1 MRKFDSVKRK
11 GAVKCLAKQYY
22 KKNKVRNMAAML
34 AIILTAFL
42 FSSITSL
49 AFNMVS
55 SMQLSMQMQK
65 GSKGDGTLGYLTEE
79 QFALL
84 ADSDFV
90 KQAGHRRVIGYAD
103 NAVGHS
109 VELNYADSVQQ
120 ELTFCKPTSGRA
132 PVNANE
138 IATTDLA
145 LKALG
150 VEPEIGAAVPVEFD
164 IRGKVYHYD
173 MKLSGWWEAVND
185 TISVA
190 VVSEAFVEENPD
202 VFLNT
207 YRKDHEM
214 SGVTFSEVVL
224 KDKRNVQEQLVAFVE
239 SIGGNAEDMSADN
252 FVLATANRMSQ
263 GLIQPESV
271 LFAAVFI
278 LMFVVCGYLLIY
290 NIFDIS
296 VMQDVR
302 QYGLLRT
309 IGASARQIRS
319 IVNQQAIRL
328 TLMGLPVGLI
338 LGYFAGWMM
347 LPAVMEF
354 FSLERHVGGTQ
365 VSVSA
370 SPMIFLIAALF
381 TILTVFIS
389 TRKPAKKAAKVSPLE
404 AVRYTEQKVGK
415 KTTVHRRRGGKLPY
429 MAFSNLG
436 RSKRRSAFIILSML
450 LCIVLF
456 NLIIVVTKSIDEEKF
471 ISRSTKTDFTVYN
484 SITFNVEKGF
494 QSHSDGVPQSVIDMI
509 CAQPGVEKERYLYRN
524 TADDR
529 NVQVDYGFEGIDF
542 THNKAGEPV
551 CKNYSGYPLA
561 LRADTQGRLYG
572 NVMGASENFWEDMV
586 IFEGEMDSQVL
597 KQKMLTGE
605 YVIIGCFMDDLTGG
619 PERTSL
625 TDALQIGDSISFS
638 KDGKIVKTCTVLAKA
653 SLVGTQRETPTTT
666 TAQSNIGGDAPFV
679 FLSDTAF
686 REIYDTPT
694 LLNFAFNVE
703 ESMQPQMEKA
713 LSSYVEENPSAAY
726 TSTKL
731 IKEQVDSIRSM
742 ILIVGSL
749 IGGIM
754 AFAGLINFTNMIIT
768 NIITRRHEFATLQS
782 IGMTERQLR
791 RLVVYEGVYYAV
803 GADLIGALTA
813 AFLTLTVLKNMLNSP
828 SMWFFSL
835 RFTLLPAVLISILYL
850 ILAAVIPMTALRF
863 FHGGTVVER
872 LRMSE

>member
-1 MRKFDSVKRK
+1 MSTLPDVGRSRPPIIFKRVDLPLPDVPTT
-11 GAVKCLAKQYY
+11 AT
-22 KKNKVRNMAAML
+22 NSPSFTVRD
-34 AIILTAFL
+34 
-42 FSSITSL
+42 TS
-49 AFNMVS
+49 F
-55 SMQLSMQMQK
+55 
-65 GSKGDGTLGYLTEE
+65 
-79 QFALL
+79 
-84 ADSDFV
+84 
-90 KQAGHRRVIGYAD
+90 
-103 NAVGHS
+103 
-109 VELNYADSVQQ
+109 
-120 ELTFCKPTSGRA
+120 RA
-132 PVNANE
+132 R
-138 IATTDLA
+138 T
-145 LKALG
+145 
-150 VEPEIGAAVPVEFD
+150 VPVEFD
-164 IRGKVYHYD
+164 IRGTVYHYD
-173 MKLSGWWEAVND
+173 MKLSGWWKAAND
-185 TISVA
+185 TISVE

-239 SIGGNAEDMSADN
+239 SIGRNAEDMSADN

-290 NIFDIS
+290 NIFDIP

-309 IGASARQIRS
+309 IGASARQFRG
-319 IVNQQAIRL
+319 IVNRQAIWL
-328 TLMGLPVGLI
+328 TMIGLPVGMI
-338 LGYFAGWMM
+338 LGYFAGWLL

-354 FSLERHVGGTQ
+354 FSLERHEEEMQ
-365 VSVSA
+365 VSISA
-370 SPMIFLIAALF
+370 SPLIFVIAALF
-381 TILTVFIS
+381 TILTVYIS
-389 TRKPAKKAAKVSPLE
+389 IRRPAKKAAGISPLE
-404 AVRYTEQKVGK
+404 AVRYTEQKTGK
-415 KTTVHRRRGGKLPY
+415 KASVHRRRGGKLPY

-436 RSKRRSAFIILSML
+436 RNKRRAAFIILSML

-456 NLIIVVTKSIDEEKF
+456 NSILVVTKSIDEEKF

-484 SITFNVEKGF
+484 SIAFNVEKGF
-494 QSHSDGVPQSVIDMI
+494 QFHSDGVPQPVIDM
-509 CAQPGVEKERYLYRN
+509 
-524 TADDR
+524 
-529 NVQVDYGFEGIDF
+529 
-542 THNKAGEPV
+542 
-551 CKNYSGYPLA
+551 
-561 LRADTQGRLYG
+561 QGRLYG

-586 IFEGEMDSQVL
+586 IFEGETDLQIL

-605 YVIIGCFMDDLTGG
+605 YAIIGCFMDDLTGD
-619 PERTSL
+619 PERTPL
-625 TDALQIGDSISFS
+625 TDALQIGDSVSFS
-638 KDGKIVKTCTVLAKA
+638 KDGKIVKTCTILAKA

-679 FLSDTAF
+679 FLPDTAF

-703 ESMQPQMEKA
+703 ESVQPHMEMA

-754 AFAGLINFTNMIIT
+754 AFAGLINFINMIIT

-791 RLVVYEGVYYAV
+791 RLVVYEGVYYAT
-803 GADLIGALTA
+803 GAGLIGTLTA
-813 AFLTLTVLKNMLNSP
+813 VFLALTVLKNMLNAP

-835 RFTLLPAVLISILYL
+835 RLTLVPAAVISVLYL
-850 ILAAVIPMTALRF
+850 ILAAVIPMVALYF

-872 LRMSE
+872 LRTTE

>member
-1 MRKFDSVKRK
+1 MRKSDSVKRK

-347 LPAVMEF
+347 LPAVM
-354 FSLERHVGGTQ
+354 
-365 VSVSA
+365 
-370 SPMIFLIAALF
+370 
-381 TILTVFIS
+381 
-389 TRKPAKKAAKVSPLE
+389 
-404 AVRYTEQKVGK
+404 
-415 KTTVHRRRGGKLPY
+415 
-429 MAFSNLG
+429 
-436 RSKRRSAFIILSML
+436 
-450 LCIVLF
+450 
-456 NLIIVVTKSIDEEKF
+456 
-471 ISRSTKTDFTVYN
+471 
-484 SITFNVEKGF
+484 
-494 QSHSDGVPQSVIDMI
+494 
-509 CAQPGVEKERYLYRN
+509 
-524 TADDR
+524 
-529 NVQVDYGFEGIDF
+529 
-542 THNKAGEPV
+542 
-551 CKNYSGYPLA
+551 
-561 LRADTQGRLYG
+561 
-572 NVMGASENFWEDMV
+572 GASENFWEDMV
-586 IFEGEMDSQVL
+586 IFEGETDLQIL

-605 YVIIGCFMDDLTGG
+605 YAIIGCFMDDLTGG

-679 FLSDTAF
+679 FLADTAF

-713 LSSYVEENPSAAY
+713 LSNYVEENPSAAY

-813 AFLTLTVLKNMLNSP
+813 VFLTLTVLKNMLNSP

-835 RFTLLPAVLISILYL
+835 RLTLVPAAVISVLYL
-850 ILAAVIPMTALRF
+850 ILAAVIPMVALYF

-872 LRMSE
+872 LRTTE